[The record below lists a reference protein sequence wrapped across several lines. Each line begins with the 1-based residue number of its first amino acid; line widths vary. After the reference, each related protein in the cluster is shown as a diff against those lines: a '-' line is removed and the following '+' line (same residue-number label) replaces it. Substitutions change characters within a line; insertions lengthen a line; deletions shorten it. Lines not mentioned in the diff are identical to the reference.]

1 MVGEVTGKWPAIG
14 DKTSSGNPQ
23 PPVSPG
29 QGMRRLGHL
38 PRQDLVWTLP
48 GFGPMTRITTSFGDV
63 HAQALR
69 ERDRVRTK
77 TGEFKPVVWIDRIT
91 LDDEFLRRHPDAMPI
106 LIRAGALGRGL
117 PKHDVTLSPRQQIA
131 PMANHL
137 PPSAKTAADLLSRPG
152 VFRKADPTV
161 VYTQFHCGTP
171 QTVMTE
177 KMWVS
182 VSP

>member
-1 MVGEVTGKWPAIG
+1 MSEIPGHTPEIG
-14 DKTSSGNPQ
+14 PNSSAGNPM
-23 PPVSPG
+23 PRNKSG

-38 PRQDLVWTLP
+38 PSQDLVWTLP

-69 ERDRVRTK
+69 ERDLVRTK
-77 TGEFKPVVWIDRIT
+77 SGEFKPIVWIDRVT

-117 PKHDVTLSPRQQIA
+117 PKHDVTLSPRQQVS
-131 PMANHL
+131 PVSNNL
-137 PPSAKTAADLLSRPG
+137 PSSAKTAADLLNRPG
-152 VFRKADPTV
+152 VFRKPDHTV
-161 VYTQFHCGTP
+161 IYTLFHCGTP
-171 QTVMTE
+171 QIVMTE
-177 KMWVS
+177 RLWVS